1 MRKEQ
6 KEAKKD
12 KEKEKKLKEAR
23 GKKEQKEEA
32 AEVKPLH
39 PLAEVAIAGEKV
51 VINQR
56 EYRLLVNQRDALDR
70 EVLKQKYDPYLD
82 QYDYL
87 VGDVSS
93 EHLRL
98 RGFYNDYVKTSID
111 RKKSTIVDYL
121 TEYCNPGAPYFILES
136 LQPSRKPR
144 PTQRR
149 RPARKRPKNKAAF
162 SERKV
167 KDGRPKKGSYA
178 ESRTKNRHQAFVIR
192 KKKP

>member
-12 KEKEKKLKEAR
+12 KEKKLKEAR
-23 GKKEQKEEA
+23 GRKEQKEET
-32 AEVKPLH
+32 AEAKPLH
-39 PLAEVAIAGEKV
+39 PLAEVVVAGEKV

-149 RPARKRPKNKAAF
+149 RPAKKRPKNKAAF
-162 SERKV
+162 TERKV

-178 ESRTKNRHQAFVIR
+178 EGRKKNRRHKAFVIR

>member
-1 MRKEQ
+1 LSKEQ
-6 KEAKKD
+6 KEPKKAK
-12 KEKEKKLKEAR
+12 
-23 GKKEQKEEA
+23 GKKEQKAEA
-32 AEVKPLH
+32 AETKSLH
-39 PLAEVAIAGEKV
+39 PLAEVVVAGEKV

-93 EHLRL
+93 DHLRL

-162 SERKV
+162 TERKV

-178 ESRTKNRHQAFVIR
+178 ESRKKKRHQTFVIR
-192 KKKP
+192 KKKS

>member
-6 KEAKKD
+6 KEPKKD
-12 KEKEKKLKEAR
+12 KEKKIKEAR
-23 GKKEQKEEA
+23 GQKEPKVET
-32 AEVKPLH
+32 AETKPLH
-39 PLAEVAIAGEKV
+39 PLAEVVVAGEKI

-56 EYRLLVNQRDALDR
+56 EYRLLINQRDALDR

-93 EHLRL
+93 DHLRL

-162 SERKV
+162 TERKV

-178 ESRTKNRHQAFVIR
+178 ESRKKNRRHQAFVIR
-192 KKKP
+192 KKKS

>member
-12 KEKEKKLKEAR
+12 KEKEKNLKEAR
-23 GKKEQKEEA
+23 GKKGQKEEA

-178 ESRTKNRHQAFVIR
+178 ESRKKNRHQAFVIR

>member
-6 KEAKKD
+6 KEPKKD
-12 KEKEKKLKEAR
+12 KEKKIKEAR
-23 GKKEQKEEA
+23 GQKEPKVET
-32 AEVKPLH
+32 AETKPLH
-39 PLAEVAIAGEKV
+39 PLAEVVVAGEKV

-93 EHLRL
+93 DHLRL

-162 SERKV
+162 TERKV

-178 ESRTKNRHQAFVIR
+178 ESRKKNRRHQAFVIR
-192 KKKP
+192 KKKS

>member
-1 MRKEQ
+1 MSKEQ
-6 KEAKKD
+6 KEPKKAK
-12 KEKEKKLKEAR
+12 
-23 GKKEQKEEA
+23 GKKEQKAEA
-32 AEVKPLH
+32 AETKSLH
-39 PLAEVAIAGEKV
+39 PLAEVVVAGEKV

-56 EYRLLVNQRDALDR
+56 EYHLLVNQRDALDR

-93 EHLRL
+93 DHLRL

-162 SERKV
+162 TERKV
-167 KDGRPKKGSYA
+167 KDGRPKKGSYV
-178 ESRTKNRHQAFVIR
+178 ESRKKKRHQTFVIR
-192 KKKP
+192 KKKS

>member
-1 MRKEQ
+1 MSKEQ
-6 KEAKKD
+6 KEAKKA
-12 KEKEKKLKEAR
+12 KEKKIKEAR
-23 GKKEQKEEA
+23 GQKEEA
-32 AEVKPLH
+32 AETKPLH
-39 PLAEVAIAGEKV
+39 PLAEVVVAGEKV

-56 EYRLLVNQRDALDR
+56 EYRLLVNQREALDR

-178 ESRTKNRHQAFVIR
+178 ESRKKNRRHQAFVIR
-192 KKKP
+192 KKKS

>member
-6 KEAKKD
+6 KEPK
-12 KEKEKKLKEAR
+12 KEKEKKIKEAR
-23 GKKEQKEEA
+23 GQKEPKVET
-32 AEVKPLH
+32 AETKPLH
-39 PLAEVAIAGEKV
+39 PLAEVVVAGEKI

-93 EHLRL
+93 DHLRL

-178 ESRTKNRHQAFVIR
+178 ESRKKNRRHQAFVIR
-192 KKKP
+192 KKKS

>member
-6 KEAKKD
+6 KEPKKD
-12 KEKEKKLKEAR
+12 K
-23 GKKEQKEEA
+23 GKKEQKTEA
-32 AEVKPLH
+32 AEAKPLH
-39 PLAEVAIAGEKV
+39 PLAEVVVAGEKV

-93 EHLRL
+93 DHLRL
-98 RGFYNDYVKTSID
+98 RGFYNDYVKTPID

-121 TEYCNPGAPYFILES
+121 TEYCNPGDLTLSWNPSSPAVS
-136 LQPSRKPR
+136 LGRPSAG
-144 PTQRR
+144 

-178 ESRTKNRHQAFVIR
+178 ESCKKNRRHQAFVIR

>member
-6 KEAKKD
+6 KEPKKD
-12 KEKEKKLKEAR
+12 KEKKIKEVR
-23 GKKEQKEEA
+23 GQKEQKEEA
-32 AEVKPLH
+32 AETKPLH
-39 PLAEVAIAGEKV
+39 PLAEVVVAGEKV
-51 VINQR
+51 VI
-56 EYRLLVNQRDALDR
+56 NQRDALDR

-121 TEYCNPGAPYFILES
+121 TESCNPGAPYFILES

-149 RPARKRPKNKAAF
+149 RSARKRPKNKAAF

-178 ESRTKNRHQAFVIR
+178 ESRKKNRHQAFVIR
-192 KKKP
+192 KKKS

>member
-6 KEAKKD
+6 KEPKKD
-12 KEKEKKLKEAR
+12 KEKKIKEAR
-23 GKKEQKEEA
+23 GQKAEA
-32 AEVKPLH
+32 AETKPLH
-39 PLAEVAIAGEKV
+39 PLAEVVVAGDKI

-56 EYRLLVNQRDALDR
+56 EYRLLINQRDALDR

-93 EHLRL
+93 DHLRL

-178 ESRTKNRHQAFVIR
+178 ESRKKNRRHQAFVIR
-192 KKKP
+192 KKKS

>member
-6 KEAKKD
+6 KEPKKD
-12 KEKEKKLKEAR
+12 KEKKIKEAR
-23 GKKEQKEEA
+23 GQKEPKVET
-32 AEVKPLH
+32 AETKPLH
-39 PLAEVAIAGEKV
+39 PLAEVVVAGEKV

-93 EHLRL
+93 DHLRL

-162 SERKV
+162 TERKV

-178 ESRTKNRHQAFVIR
+178 ESRKKNRHQAFVIR

>member
-6 KEAKKD
+6 KEPKKD
-12 KEKEKKLKEAR
+12 KEKKIKEAR
-23 GKKEQKEEA
+23 GQKAEA
-32 AEVKPLH
+32 AETKPLH
-39 PLAEVAIAGEKV
+39 PLAEVVVAGEKI

-56 EYRLLVNQRDALDR
+56 EYRLLINQRDALDR

-93 EHLRL
+93 DHLRL

-136 LQPSRKPR
+136 LQQSRKPR

-162 SERKV
+162 TERKV

-178 ESRTKNRHQAFVIR
+178 ESRKKNRRHQAFVIR
-192 KKKP
+192 KKKS

>member
-6 KEAKKD
+6 KEPKKD
-12 KEKEKKLKEAR
+12 KEKKIKEAR
-23 GKKEQKEEA
+23 GQKEPKVET
-32 AEVKPLH
+32 AETKPLH
-39 PLAEVAIAGEKV
+39 PLAEVVVAGEKV

-93 EHLRL
+93 DHLRL

-178 ESRTKNRHQAFVIR
+178 ESRKKNSRHQAFVIR

>member
-6 KEAKKD
+6 KEPKKD
-12 KEKEKKLKEAR
+12 KEKKIKEAR
-23 GKKEQKEEA
+23 GQKEPKVET
-32 AEVKPLH
+32 AETKPLH
-39 PLAEVAIAGEKV
+39 PLAEVVVAGEKV

-93 EHLRL
+93 DHLRL

-178 ESRTKNRHQAFVIR
+178 ESRKKNRRHQAFVIR
-192 KKKP
+192 KKKS

>member
-6 KEAKKD
+6 KEPKKD
-12 KEKEKKLKEAR
+12 KEKKIKEAR
-23 GKKEQKEEA
+23 GQKAEA
-32 AEVKPLH
+32 AETKPLH
-39 PLAEVAIAGEKV
+39 PLAEVVVAGEKI

-56 EYRLLVNQRDALDR
+56 EYRLLINQRDALDR

-93 EHLRL
+93 DHLRL

-162 SERKV
+162 TEREV

-178 ESRTKNRHQAFVIR
+178 ESRKKNRRHQAFVIR
-192 KKKP
+192 KKKS

>member
-6 KEAKKD
+6 KEPKKD
-12 KEKEKKLKEAR
+12 KEKKIKEAR
-23 GKKEQKEEA
+23 GQKEPKVET
-32 AEVKPLH
+32 AETKPLH
-39 PLAEVAIAGEKV
+39 PLAEVVVAGEKV

-93 EHLRL
+93 DHLRL

-178 ESRTKNRHQAFVIR
+178 ESRKKNRRHQAFVIR

>member
-6 KEAKKD
+6 KEPKKD
-12 KEKEKKLKEAR
+12 KEKKIKEVR
-23 GKKEQKEEA
+23 GQKEQKEEA
-32 AEVKPLH
+32 AETKPLH
-39 PLAEVAIAGEKV
+39 PLAEVVVAGEKV

-149 RPARKRPKNKAAF
+149 RSARKRPKNKAAF

-178 ESRTKNRHQAFVIR
+178 ESRKKTRHQAFVIR
-192 KKKP
+192 KKKS

>member
-6 KEAKKD
+6 KELKKD
-12 KEKEKKLKEAR
+12 K
-23 GKKEQKEEA
+23 GKKEQKTEA
-32 AEVKPLH
+32 AEAKPLH
-39 PLAEVAIAGEKV
+39 PLAEVVVAGEKV

-93 EHLRL
+93 DHLRL

-121 TEYCNPGAPYFILES
+121 TEYCNPGTPYFILES
-136 LQPSRKPR
+136 LQPSRKPW

-178 ESRTKNRHQAFVIR
+178 ESCKKNRRHQAFVIR

>member
-6 KEAKKD
+6 KEPKKD
-12 KEKEKKLKEAR
+12 KEKKIKEAR
-23 GKKEQKEEA
+23 GQKAEA
-32 AEVKPLH
+32 AETKPLH
-39 PLAEVAIAGEKV
+39 PLAEVVVAGEKI

-56 EYRLLVNQRDALDR
+56 EYRLLINQRDALDR

-93 EHLRL
+93 DHLRL

-162 SERKV
+162 TERKV

-178 ESRTKNRHQAFVIR
+178 ESRKKNRRHQAFVIR
-192 KKKP
+192 KKKS

>member
-6 KEAKKD
+6 KEPKKD
-12 KEKEKKLKEAR
+12 KEKKIKEAR
-23 GKKEQKEEA
+23 GQKEPK
-32 AEVKPLH
+32 AETAETKPLH
-39 PLAEVAIAGEKV
+39 PLAEVVVAGEKV

-93 EHLRL
+93 DHLRL

-136 LQPSRKPR
+136 LQ
-144 PTQRR
+144 RR

-178 ESRTKNRHQAFVIR
+178 ESRKKNSRHQAFVIR